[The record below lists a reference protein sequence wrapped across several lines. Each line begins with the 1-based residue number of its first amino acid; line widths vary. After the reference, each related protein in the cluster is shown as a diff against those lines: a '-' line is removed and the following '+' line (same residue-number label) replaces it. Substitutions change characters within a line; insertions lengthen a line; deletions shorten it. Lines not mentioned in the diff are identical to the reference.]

1 MIEPSFG
8 IGRILYCI
16 FEHCYYTR
24 EGDEQRSVFAFTPVT
39 APVKCTVFPLLQVR
53 REGALPGVSTGQG
66 SRTMSWQHCKVPDE
80 WRPPYSVLLTTPRS
94 EPSSTS
100 GPRRC
105 RRR

>member
-53 REGALPGVSTGQG
+53 
-66 SRTMSWQHCKVPDE
+66 
-80 WRPPYSVLLTTPRS
+80 
-94 EPSSTS
+94 
-100 GPRRC
+100 
-105 RRR
+105 